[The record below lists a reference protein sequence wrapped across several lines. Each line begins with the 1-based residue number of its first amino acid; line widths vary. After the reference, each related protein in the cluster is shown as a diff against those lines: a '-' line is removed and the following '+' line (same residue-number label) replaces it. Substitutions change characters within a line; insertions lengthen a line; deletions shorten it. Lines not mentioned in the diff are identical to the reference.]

1 MCARNRQV
9 STSVYH
15 LTGQEYISATS
26 VTCGALEV
34 GLQKHSTSE
43 KKKKKKKNLLLG
55 VYLYKYKR

>member
-15 LTGQEYISATS
+15 LTGQEYISAIS
-26 VTCGALEV
+26 VTCGPLEV

-43 KKKKKKKNLLLG
+43 KKKKKKN
-55 VYLYKYKR
+55 YF

>member
-15 LTGQEYISATS
+15 LTGQEYISAIS
-26 VTCGALEV
+26 VTCGPLEV

-43 KKKKKKKNLLLG
+43 KKKQKKNLLLG

>member
-26 VTCGALEV
+26 VTCGPLEV

-43 KKKKKKKNLLLG
+43 KKKKNLLLG

>member
-43 KKKKKKKNLLLG
+43 KIKKKKNLLLG

>member
-1 MCARNRQV
+1 MTPIPGWV
-9 STSVYH
+9 E
-15 LTGQEYISATS
+15 TGWD
-26 VTCGALEV
+26 GALEV